1 MAVAG
6 TGAFAEEAVVPASAV
21 VPLPDAMDF
30 VTAASFPIAYGTSHV
45 ALRHRANLKAG
56 EVLLVHGAAG
66 GVGLTAVEI
75 GKCIGATVIATAGN
89 PDKLK
94 VAAEHGADHLID
106 YSKEDIR
113 ERVKEL
119 TSGADV
125 VYDPVGG
132 SAFDASLRC
141 INWEGRILVIGFA
154 SGTIPQIPANILLV
168 KNVSVLGTFFGAYT
182 SNAPEVV
189 QQSLV
194 ELMGWY
200 AEGRLKPHVSFTYPL
215 EQAGEALTALIERR
229 STGKVVLTTR

>member
-1 MAVAG
+1 M
-6 TGAFAEEAVVPASAV
+6 
-21 VPLPDAMDF
+21 
-30 VTAASFPIAYGTSHV
+30 
-45 ALRHRANLKAG
+45 
-56 EVLLVHGAAG
+56 
-66 GVGLTAVEI
+66 
-75 GKCIGATVIATAGN
+75 
-89 PDKLK
+89 
-94 VAAEHGADHLID
+94 
-106 YSKEDIR
+106 
-113 ERVKEL
+113 
-119 TSGADV
+119 
-125 VYDPVGG
+125 
-132 SAFDASLRC
+132 
-141 INWEGRILVIGFA
+141 IGFA